1 MLCFAWNLPRRHL
14 QHVLH
19 PVPVTLARTVPEP
32 SAECPLNVLLI
43 CSEAPFN
50 TEKFFYRALSILSLS
65 GPFVMVP
72 DRVRFHPT
80 DNPKL
85 MIALLIYIFFFTL

>member
-1 MLCFAWNLPRRHL
+1 MQRHL
-14 QHVLH
+14 QQVLH
-19 PVPVTLARTVPEP
+19 PVPVALPRTVPEP
-32 SAECPLNVLLI
+32 SAEFLLNVLLI

-50 TEKFFYRALSILSLS
+50 IEKILYRALSILSLS

-72 DRVRFHPT
+72 DRVWSHPT

-85 MIALLIYIFFFTL
+85 MIALLVIFFNFSMT